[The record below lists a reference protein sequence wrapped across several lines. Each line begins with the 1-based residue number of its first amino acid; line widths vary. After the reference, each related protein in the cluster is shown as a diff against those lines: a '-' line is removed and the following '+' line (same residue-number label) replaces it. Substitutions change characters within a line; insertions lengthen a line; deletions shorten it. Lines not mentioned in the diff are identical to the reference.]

1 MFQVD
6 LEKMQEAVVNVDETL
21 QKLTN
26 EEIDGQLAVVQVGG
40 AVLSIYFSLVI
51 NIFPQNDLTLYKKQ
65 IFCSTH

>member
-21 QKLTN
+21 QKLTD